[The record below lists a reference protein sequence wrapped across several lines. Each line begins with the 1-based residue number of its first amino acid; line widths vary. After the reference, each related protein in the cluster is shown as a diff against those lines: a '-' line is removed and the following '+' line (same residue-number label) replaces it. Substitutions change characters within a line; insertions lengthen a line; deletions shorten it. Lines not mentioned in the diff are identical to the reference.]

1 MTLDDIRDARLV
13 YVATPYSK
21 YHLGQTIAAIH
32 AAQATAEL
40 MRRGFVA
47 VSPIAHSHAVATY
60 GNLDAMDWTLWKRQ
74 DQPLMNAADALVV
87 VMMTGWQ
94 ESVGVQAEI
103 EHFVA
108 TRKPV
113 VFWEWSK

>member
-1 MTLDDIRDARLV
+1 MTLDELRDARLV

-21 YHLGQTIAAIH
+21 YKLGQTIAAIH

-74 DQPLMNAADALVV
+74 DEPLMNAADALVV
-87 VMMTGWQ
+87 VMMDGWR
-94 ESVGVQAEI
+94 ESVGVLAEI
-103 EHFVA
+103 EHFLA
-108 TRKPV
+108 AMKPV
-113 VFWEWSK
+113 VYWEYTP